1 MPFIETSDRTSLF
14 YKDWGTGKPVLF
26 LHGWCLGANMWE
38 YQMTLL
44 ADRGLRCIA
53 YDVRGCGRSDQP
65 GDRKSTR
72 LNSSHANISYAVF
85 CLKKNNTYYPF
96 LPLAI

>member
-38 YQMTLL
+38 Y
-44 ADRGLRCIA
+44 
-53 YDVRGCGRSDQP
+53 
-65 GDRKSTR
+65 
-72 LNSSHANISYAVF
+72 
-85 CLKKNNTYYPF
+85 
-96 LPLAI
+96 